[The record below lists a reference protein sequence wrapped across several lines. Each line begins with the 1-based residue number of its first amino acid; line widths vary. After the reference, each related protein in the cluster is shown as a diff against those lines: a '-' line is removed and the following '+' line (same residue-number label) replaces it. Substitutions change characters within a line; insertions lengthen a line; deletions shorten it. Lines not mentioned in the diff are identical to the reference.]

1 MKTQKIEEKN
11 ESFLKPIK
19 DIFTSLSNAEQLHS
33 TESHAPTKS
42 ALSLF
47 EKTPYD
53 RQSPISNKSQEKK
66 RDEAETW
73 ELKILETGQPI
84 TAWGL

>member
-1 MKTQKIEEKN
+1 MKTRKIEKKN
-11 ESFLKPIK
+11 ASFLKRIK

-33 TESHAPTKS
+33 TELYAPTKS

-53 RQSPISNKSQEKK
+53 RRSPISNKSQE
-66 RDEAETW
+66 
-73 ELKILETGQPI
+73 
-84 TAWGL
+84 